1 MSIQA
6 ITEWF
11 MPDAVRQAPEQ
22 AIRARTVVG
31 VGLLAGLMAPLF
43 AVEYLML
50 GHYPMAEGIAL
61 GGLGLLCGPLL
72 LRLSGAVRFTAEFI
86 TSCMYAMVCWM
97 VYVNGGILS
106 TSLMWFAAIPFT
118 AVFIGTRRS
127 GMFWLAMSLIAVG
140 VVMWL
145 SSTPGGIP
153 PSPLPHDELPKLQA
167 KSLAGLS
174 LVVLVL
180 ALAFDK
186 AKSKSFEKLESARQD
201 AERASQA
208 LSRMMEQISRSI
220 RDASSASRQIADST
234 GSMALTMAE
243 QRGRSEDMV
252 VVAQQMAVVTSQN
265 AEQSTTA
272 TQLAQTAGSAAL
284 AGGEAM
290 DQAVTQLGRAGEV
303 IGRAAGRLEEL
314 GQRSAEVSGIVQ
326 LIRDIA
332 DQTNLLALNA
342 AIEAARAGEL
352 GRGFAV
358 VADEVRKLAERTQN
372 ATQDIES
379 KIKVIVDGTNQAL
392 VAMRDGSRQMQAG
405 RDNAQDAQHKLSGI
419 IRETGE
425 LAGLLGQVSQAE
437 ASQNQGFSQFAGDIV
452 AVGESTRS
460 LSGETQNIA
469 EAIRRL
475 DAQMEKL
482 HQAVSRQE
490 PASAQASQR
499 RDPSWN

>member
-11 MPDAVRQAPEQ
+11 IPDAVRQIPEQ

-43 AVEYLML
+43 AVEYLEL

-72 LRLSGAVRFTAEFI
+72 LKLCGAVRFTAEFI

-127 GMFWLAMSLIAVG
+127 GMFWLAMSLAAVG

-145 SSTPGGIP
+145 SATPGGIP
-153 PSPLPHDELPKLQA
+153 TSPLPREALPKLQA

-201 AERASQA
+201 AERASLA
-208 LSRMMEQISRSI
+208 LSQMMEQISRSI

-234 GSMALTMAE
+234 GSMARTMAD
-243 QRGRSEDMV
+243 QHQRSENMV

-265 AEQSTTA
+265 AEQSSTA

-290 DQAVTQLGRAGEV
+290 D
-303 IGRAAGRLEEL
+303 
-314 GQRSAEVSGIVQ
+314 
-326 LIRDIA
+326 
-332 DQTNLLALNA
+332 
-342 AIEAARAGEL
+342 
-352 GRGFAV
+352 
-358 VADEVRKLAERTQN
+358 
-372 ATQDIES
+372 
-379 KIKVIVDGTNQAL
+379 
-392 VAMRDGSRQMQAG
+392 
-405 RDNAQDAQHKLSGI
+405 
-419 IRETGE
+419 
-425 LAGLLGQVSQAE
+425 
-437 ASQNQGFSQFAGDIV
+437 
-452 AVGESTRS
+452 
-460 LSGETQNIA
+460 
-469 EAIRRL
+469 
-475 DAQMEKL
+475 
-482 HQAVSRQE
+482 
-490 PASAQASQR
+490 
-499 RDPSWN
+499 

>member
-11 MPDAVRQAPEQ
+11 IPDTVRQAPEQ

-61 GGLGLLCGPLL
+61 GGLGLLCGPFL
-72 LRLSGAVRFTAEFI
+72 LRLSGAVRLTAEFI

-97 VYVNGGILS
+97 VFVNGGILS

-127 GMFWLAMSLIAVG
+127 GMFWLAMSLAAVG
-140 VVMWL
+140 AVMWL
-145 SSTPGGIP
+145 SGIAAIP
-153 PSPLPHDELPKLQA
+153 PTPLPREELPKLQA

-186 AKSKSFEKLESARQD
+186 AKAKSFEKLETARQD

-208 LSRMMEQISRSI
+208 LAQMMEQISLSI
-220 RDASSASRQIADST
+220 RDASGASRQIAAST
-234 GSMALTMAE
+234 GSMAKTMAE
-243 QRGRSEDMV
+243 QQERSEDMV

-272 TQLAQTAGSAAL
+272 TQLAQTAGGAAQE
-284 AGGEAM
+284 GGKAM
-290 DQAVTQLGRAGEV
+290 DQAVGQLGRAGEV
-303 IGRAAGRLEEL
+303 IGHAAGKLEEL

-342 AIEAARAGEL
+342 AIEAARAGEM

-372 ATQDIES
+372 ATQDIET
-379 KIKVIVDGTNQAL
+379 KIKLIVDAPIWPSWRCATATSKCR
-392 VAMRDGSRQMQAG
+392 RDATTRKTPKASCPASSAKPA
-405 RDNAQDAQHKLSGI
+405 NWPACL
-419 IRETGE
+419 IRFRKRKAIRTR
-425 LAGLLGQVSQAE
+425 
-437 ASQNQGFSQFAGDIV
+437 GFAQFAGDIV

-460 LSGETQNIA
+460 LSGETRNIA
-469 EAIRRL
+469 EAIRQL
-475 DAQMEKL
+475 DEQMDKL
-482 HQAVSRQE
+482 HQAVSRQDALSSSSAIPR
-490 PASAQASQR
+490 PAYH
-499 RDPSWN
+499 

>member
-11 MPDAVRQAPEQ
+11 IPDHVRQIPEQ

-72 LRLSGAVRFTAEFI
+72 LRLSGAVRVTAEFI

-97 VYVNGGILS
+97 VFVNGGILS

-118 AVFIGTRRS
+118 AVFIATRRS
-127 GMFWLAMSLIAVG
+127 GMFWLAMSLAAVG
-140 VVMWL
+140 IVMWL
-145 SSTPGGIP
+145 SGIDALP
-153 PSPLPHDELPKLQA
+153 KSPLPREALPKLQA

-186 AKSKSFEKLESARQD
+186 AKSKSFAKLETARAE
-201 AERASQA
+201 AERAGEA
-208 LSRMMEQISRSI
+208 LARMMEQIGHSI
-220 RDASSASRQIADST
+220 RDASGASRQIADST
-234 GSMALTMAE
+234 GSMARTMAE
-243 QRGRSEDMV
+243 QRERSEDMV

-265 AEQSTTA
+265 AEQSTAA
-272 TQLAQTAGSAAL
+272 TLLAQNS
-284 AGGEAM
+284 GEAAREGGKAM
-290 DQAVTQLGRAGEV
+290 NQAVEQLGRAGEV
-303 IGRAAGRLEEL
+303 IGHASNRLEDL

-342 AIEAARAGEL
+342 AIEAARAGET

-372 ATQDIES
+372 ATKDIES
-379 KIKVIVDGTNQAL
+379 KIRVIVDGTNEAL
-392 VAMRDGSRQMQAG
+392 VAMRDGNQQMRAG
-405 RDNAQDAQHKLSGI
+405 RDHAQEAQRKLAGI
-419 IRETGE
+419 IDGAGE
-425 LAGLLGQVSQAE
+425 LAGLLQQVSQAE

-452 AVGESTRS
+452 AVGESSRS
-460 LSGETQNIA
+460 LSGETHNIA
-469 EAIRRL
+469 EAVRRL
-475 DAQMEKL
+475 DEQMDKL
-482 HQAVSRQE
+482 HQAVSRQDALSSSSAIPR
-490 PASAQASQR
+490 PAYH
-499 RDPSWN
+499 

>member
-11 MPDAVRQAPEQ
+11 MPDSIRQSPEQ

-61 GGLGLLCGPLL
+61 GGLGLLLGPLL
-72 LRLSGAVRFTAEFI
+72 LRISGAVRFTAEFI

-127 GMFWLAMSLIAVG
+127 GMFWLAMSLLAVG
-140 VVMWL
+140 IIMWL
-145 SSTPGGIP
+145 SGIDAIP
-153 PSPLPHDELPKLQA
+153 KSPLPHEELPKLQA

-201 AERASQA
+201 AERASQTLA
-208 LSRMMEQISRSI
+208 LMMEQISHSI
-220 RDASSASRQIADST
+220 RDASGASRQIAAST
-234 GSMALTMAE
+234 GSMAKTMAD

-252 VVAQQMAVVTSQN
+252 VIAQQMAVVTSQN
-265 AEQSTTA
+265 AEQSTIA
-272 TQLAQTAGSAAL
+272 TQLAQTAGDAAL
-284 AGGEAM
+284 QGGSAM
-290 DQAVTQLGRAGEV
+290 DQAVSQLGRAGEV
-303 IGRAAGRLEEL
+303 ISHAAGKLEEL

-342 AIEAARAGEL
+342 AIEAARAGEM

-379 KIKVIVDGTNQAL
+379 KIQLIVDGTNQAI
-392 VAMRDGSRQMQAG
+392 VAMRDGNQQMRAG
-405 RDNAQDAQHKLSGI
+405 SDHAQNAHQKLSGI
-419 IRETGE
+419 IRETAE
-425 LAGLLGQVSQAE
+425 LANLLGQVSQAE
-437 ASQNQGFSQFAGDIV
+437 ANQNQGFAQFAGDIV
-452 AVGESTRS
+452 AVGEATRS
-460 LSGETQNIA
+460 LSGETENIA

-475 DAQMEKL
+475 DEQMEKL
-482 HQAVSRQE
+482 HQAVSQ
-490 PASAQASQR
+490 PARAPAPTR
-499 RDPSWN
+499 REPSWA

>member
-11 MPDAVRQAPEQ
+11 IPDAVRQIPEQ

-43 AVEYLML
+43 AVEYLEL

-72 LRLSGAVRFTAEFI
+72 LKLCGAVRFTAEFI

-127 GMFWLAMSLIAVG
+127 GMFWLAMSLAAVG

-145 SSTPGGIP
+145 SATPGGIP
-153 PSPLPHDELPKLQA
+153 TSPLPREALPKLQA

-201 AERASQA
+201 AERASLA
-208 LSRMMEQISRSI
+208 LSQMMEQISRSI

-234 GSMALTMAE
+234 GSMARTMAD
-243 QRGRSEDMV
+243 QHQRSENMV

-265 AEQSTTA
+265 AEQSSTA

-290 DQAVTQLGRAGEV
+290 DQAVAQLGRAGEV
-303 IGRAAGRLEEL
+303 IGHAAGRLEEL

-358 VADEVRKLAERTQN
+358 VADEVRKLAERTTTSAQEITTMIGSIQQGVGQVVHSMGQSLDCVEGVSGTAEQASHSMREIENSADTIMRTIHSITGALTEQRSTSLSLAQDMEKVSRMAEENN
-372 ATQDIES
+372 ATVQ
-379 KIKVIVDGTNQAL
+379 
-392 VAMRDGSRQMQAG
+392 
-405 RDNAQDAQHKLSGI
+405 
-419 IRETGE
+419 E
-425 LAGLLGQVSQAE
+425 LATTSSQLSTLSANL
-437 ASQNQGFSQFAGDIV
+437 QNV
-452 AVGESTRS
+452 TTRF
-460 LSGETQNIA
+460 
-469 EAIRRL
+469 RL
-475 DAQMEKL
+475 
-482 HQAVSRQE
+482 
-490 PASAQASQR
+490 
-499 RDPSWN
+499 

>member
-11 MPDAVRQAPEQ
+11 IPDTVRQAPEQ

-61 GGLGLLCGPLL
+61 GGLGLLCGPFL
-72 LRLSGAVRFTAEFI
+72 LRLSGAVRLTAEFI

-97 VYVNGGILS
+97 VFVNGGILS

-127 GMFWLAMSLIAVG
+127 GMFWLAMSLAAVG
-140 VVMWL
+140 AVMWL
-145 SSTPGGIP
+145 SGIAAIP
-153 PSPLPHDELPKLQA
+153 PTPLPREELPKLQA

-186 AKSKSFEKLESARQD
+186 AKAKSFEKLETARQD

-208 LSRMMEQISRSI
+208 LAQMMEQISLSI
-220 RDASSASRQIADST
+220 RDASGASRQIAAST
-234 GSMALTMAE
+234 GSMAKTMAE
-243 QRGRSEDMV
+243 QQERSEDMV

-272 TQLAQTAGSAAL
+272 TQLAQTAGGAAQE
-284 AGGEAM
+284 GGKAM
-290 DQAVTQLGRAGEV
+290 DQAVGQLGRAGEV
-303 IGRAAGRLEEL
+303 IGHAAGKLEEL

-342 AIEAARAGEL
+342 AIEAARAGEM

-372 ATQDIES
+372 ATQDIET
-379 KIKVIVDGTNQAL
+379 KIKLIVDGTNLAI
-392 VAMRDGSRQMQAG
+392 VAMRDGNQQMQAG
-405 RDNAQDAQHKLSGI
+405 RDHAQNAQSKLSGI
-419 IRETGE
+419 IRETSQ
-425 LAGLLGQVSQAE
+425 LAGLLDQVSQAE
-437 ASQNQGFSQFAGDIV
+437 SNQNQGFAQFAGDIV

-460 LSGETQNIA
+460 LSGETRNIA
-469 EAIRRL
+469 EAIRQL
-475 DAQMEKL
+475 DEQMDKL
-482 HQAVSRQE
+482 HQAVSRQDALSSSSAIPR
-490 PASAQASQR
+490 PAYH
-499 RDPSWN
+499 